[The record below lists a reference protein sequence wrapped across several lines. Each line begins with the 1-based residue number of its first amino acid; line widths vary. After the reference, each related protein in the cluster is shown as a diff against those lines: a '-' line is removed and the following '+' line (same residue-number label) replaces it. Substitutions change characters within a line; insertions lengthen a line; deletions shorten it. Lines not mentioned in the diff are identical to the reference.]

1 MIVYKLIW
9 MVMSVLEV
17 VLKGHG
23 HDFGQICFSVF
34 IIHNAVETHF

>member
-1 MIVYKLIW
+1 MIVYKLMW

-23 HDFGQICFSVF
+23 HDFGQFCFSVF
-34 IIHNAVETHF
+34 NIHNALGMHL